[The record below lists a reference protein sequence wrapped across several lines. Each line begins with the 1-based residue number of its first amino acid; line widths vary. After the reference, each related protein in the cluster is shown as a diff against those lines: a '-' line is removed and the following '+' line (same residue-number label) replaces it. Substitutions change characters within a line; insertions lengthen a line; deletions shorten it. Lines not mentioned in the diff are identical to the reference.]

1 MPLNRPA
8 QALTPGPRG
17 VSDARRWATQVLTE
31 IGRPELVESACIS
44 VSEVITNALLHAEQP
59 VSVRLRGTSEHPR
72 IEVRDGS
79 REPPDLPDLES
90 DPTDD
95 VLLTF
100 GRGLSIVAR
109 VSSAWGAELE
119 EDGKIVWFVPQV
131 ELADGRRRPGRHH
144 RAPADTA

>member
-17 VSDARRWATQVLTE
+17 VSDARRWATQVLGE

-59 VSVRLRGTSEHPR
+59 VSVRLRGTREHPR

-79 REPPDLPDLES
+79 RLPPDLPDLDGS
-90 DPTDD
+90 PDD
-95 VLLTF
+95 DLLLTF

-109 VSSAWGAELE
+109 VSSAWGAELDDE
-119 EDGKIVWFVPQV
+119 GKIVWFVPQV
-131 ELADGRRRPGRHH
+131 ELVEGRGVQ
-144 RAPADTA
+144 